1 MEEKLTHEVE
11 EIKHRLIVLEKVVT
25 SLIEIEEV
33 SPKNL
38 SKEERRHLERTLSYI
53 RSGRTDKFMSLD
65 EFERKL
71 NLK

>member
-1 MEEKLTHEVE
+1 LAHEVK
-11 EIKHRLIVLEKVVT
+11 EIKQRLIILEKVVT

-38 SKEERRHLERTLSYI
+38 TKEERRRLERTLSYI
-53 RSGRTDKFMSLD
+53 REGRHDKFMSLS

-71 NLK
+71 NLS